1 MVLSTDLI
9 KLKFPALAL
18 LEASAIEIL
27 YSGQFTSPT
36 RLGKKIRT
44 HYGTS
49 NGFLKSLYR
58 RTFLP
63 HIVHNESCLNLLDTK
78 KKVFWHKATV
88 ENTLHSQYFVKLNSS
103 ISLKVTH
110 WQSLLPRNQ
119 LMFHTLSLS
128 KQNCAASAF
137 PSKAIIYTCQ
147 IRKLHPLWVI

>member
-78 KKVFWHKATV
+78 KR
-88 ENTLHSQYFVKLNSS
+88 YFDIRLQSKIPCTPS
-103 ISLKVTH
+103 IL
-110 WQSLLPRNQ
+110 
-119 LMFHTLSLS
+119 
-128 KQNCAASAF
+128 
-137 PSKAIIYTCQ
+137 
-147 IRKLHPLWVI
+147 